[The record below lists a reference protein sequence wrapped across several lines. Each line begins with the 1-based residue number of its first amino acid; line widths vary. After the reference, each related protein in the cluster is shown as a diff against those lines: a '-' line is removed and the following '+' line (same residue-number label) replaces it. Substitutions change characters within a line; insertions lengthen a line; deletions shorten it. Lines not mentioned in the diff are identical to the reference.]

1 MAPEATQF
9 KIFISHTDS
18 DHDVPEIRKF
28 HLDQNTF
35 ENFSDKVQSLSKTA
49 VFVIQYEDSDGDR
62 ISVENPEEFY
72 NSILDQV
79 WIVISWQ

>member
-9 KIFISHTDS
+9 KIFISHHDLE
-18 DHDVPEIRKF
+18 HDVPEIRKF

-35 ENFSDKVQSLSKTA
+35 ENFNDKVQSLTKSA
-49 VFVIQYEDSDGDR
+49 GFVIQYEDSDGDR
-62 ISVENPEEFY
+62 ISVDNPDEFY

-79 WIVISWQ
+79 RVVIY